1 MSIWNTEESLE
12 NVRKLEK
19 GNILEHLEIEVV
31 EIGDDFV
38 RGKMPVDHRT
48 HQPLGILHGGAS
60 VVLAESL
67 GSIASNLV
75 VDSTKQYAVGMEV
88 NANHLRPVSKGYVHG
103 TARAVHI
110 GRKSHVWSIEIT
122 NDEGKM
128 VCMSRLTMMVV
139 KIPNTRA

>member
-103 TARAVHI
+103 TAKAVHI

-139 KIPNTRA
+139 EIPNTRA

>member
-139 KIPNTRA
+139 EIPNTRA

>member
-1 MSIWNTEESLE
+1 MSIWNTEESLQ

-19 GNILEHLEIEVV
+19 GNILEHLEIALV

-103 TARAVHI
+103 TAQAIHI

-139 KIPNTRA
+139 ELPNTRA